1 MLQQPCQ
8 SRQDLDCL
16 FCLPCQRAPLLLPC
30 WTGLQL
36 SGGQASADRCWW
48 GYKLQVLCTGPSS
61 QAGPARG
68 FRRTAVPNSSNSRG
82 RGVPL
87 LFCDRSNGGTGCLG
101 NCNVVNQ
108 PVQDLSLSRESA
120 SCGKIQAHPRPL
132 VNNGPGP
139 FHCPERRSFHFTNG
153 FVSCCSRRISI

>member
-1 MLQQPCQ
+1 M
-8 SRQDLDCL
+8 
-16 FCLPCQRAPLLLPC
+16 FILPPLPTGAAPAPSLNRPRAQRRPRKRRD
-30 WTGLQL
+30 TG
-36 SGGQASADRCWW
+36 GATGCERC
-48 GYKLQVLCTGPSS
+48 VLGTSS
-61 QAGPARG
+61 QAGSARG
-68 FRRTAVPNSSNSRG
+68 SRLAAVPCGSGGRG